1 MLTFFHSSLL
11 SPCSSGEIFDTT
23 DHDDL
28 VFAVSLQSASPTA
41 SPTSVFSALD
51 AEYDGNY
58 TAPRCAEPGSECS
71 SGDLLEGSGASETNT
86 PNTVDDCKVSDV

>member
-11 SPCSSGEIFDTT
+11 SPCSEGGFGYDDT
-23 DHDDL
+23 DDL
-28 VFAVSLQSASPTA
+28 VFAVRPSSAQ
-41 SPTSVFSALD
+41 D